1 MDADALRP
9 RLRAFSLA
17 LMRLGLF
24 VLLFVPLQ
32 MLFPALAA
40 AVIAGLLLLQ
50 FVERRPLSD
59 LGFHLDRRVARR
71 VALGMLLGVAGLLV
85 AVATMM
91 LFGALRFESD
101 GGGLREWLAGMIAM
115 LILLAGPA
123 ATEEA
128 LFRGYPFQKLVE
140 GIGAPAATFI
150 ASAGFA
156 VAHARNPSVNAFALA
171 NIFAA
176 GIMLSVAYLL
186 TRSLWFATAVHL
198 GWNWSMAA
206 LLDLPVS
213 GLELFDAPLYEPV
226 VRGPAWLTGAAFGP
240 EAGVAGFAGLTAV
253 LGGVI
258 LLNRKTR
265 WLT

>member
-24 VLLFVPLQ
+24 VVVFVPLQ
-32 MLFPALAA
+32 LLFPALAA

-59 LGFHLDRRVARR
+59 LGFHLDRKVAGRV
-71 VALGMLLGVAGLLV
+71 VLGILLGAAGLLI
-85 AVATMM
+85 AVLMM
-91 LFGALRFESD
+91 LALGALRFTSD
-101 GGGLREWLAGMIAM
+101 GGGVREWLAGMLAM
-115 LILLAGPA
+115 LFLLAGPA

-140 GIGAPAATFI
+140 GIGAPVATVI

-156 VAHARNPSVNAFALA
+156 VAHARNPSVNAVALA

-176 GIMLSVAYLL
+176 GIMLSVAFLL

-198 GWNWSMAA
+198 GWNWCTAA

-226 VRGPAWLTGAAFGP
+226 DSGPAWLTGGAFGP
-240 EAGVAGFAGLTAV
+240 EAGAAGFVGLMAAMA
-253 LGGVI
+253 GVI
-258 LLNRKTR
+258 WLTRKTR